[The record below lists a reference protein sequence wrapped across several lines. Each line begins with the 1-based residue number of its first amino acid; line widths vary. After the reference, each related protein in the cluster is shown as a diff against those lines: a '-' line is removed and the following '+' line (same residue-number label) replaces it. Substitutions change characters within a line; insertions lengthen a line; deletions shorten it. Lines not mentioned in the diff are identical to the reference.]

1 MSLSSALFSGIS
13 GLSTL
18 GNSMTVIGDNLA
30 NVNTVGFKASRVT
43 FQDALSQSVATAAG
57 TAQVGRGTF
66 LSDISS
72 SFAQGSFESTDS
84 ATDLAIGGDGF
95 FIVRDPNAA
104 ENEYYTR
111 AGEFRFDKDGSFV
124 NPAGYIVRGW
134 ALDAGTGEDVGSI
147 TDIIL
152 QSFTSSPS
160 PTTKIDVITNLD
172 ADSSNN
178 ASSLSNSWDGTATTP
193 IASTNYEYQ
202 STVKVYDSLG
212 STHDI
217 TTYYDKVSGST
228 WEYIVTGTPSEDLRT
243 GFASTTSAGLLARG
257 TVSFSDA
264 SGAITAMTM
273 DRLGGVTGGHIQS
286 YGTPTV
292 TNTGLGTLS
301 ASDVTV
307 AYNNQ
312 IALTEDGTVTMEF
325 DQIPTADQAITGAG
339 SITTLVVNNDAA
351 LTVATGGTK
360 LTATRTSLIEN
371 IADTVAAGGI
381 TASAVINNQVPANES
396 VTGVELTWGGANW
409 TVTAD
414 GGFTGGITVNGATT
428 ATNIDLQLAASG
440 NDDITV
446 TLTGAG
452 ATVNGET
459 VTFDI
464 DGDNWRV
471 SNVPAG
477 YTLANNTDVGGT
489 AAGVFTLDLNS
500 GGTDITVDT
509 AGTSP
514 LDAVSFHIKLGNW
527 TCTAVPAAYTGLAAA
542 DEITGT
548 RTGYA
553 LDLDNPAGNDL
564 TVSLAAN
571 AAEGDQVS
579 LTITSSD
586 NWTTTTPNTSGYLVF
601 QPDFL
606 GGASTSMDIELD
618 IGSGYNTSSS
628 SWVNDSLSTSQY
640 SASSSTIFQSANGYG
655 AGDLQ
660 SVDVGTDGAITGQYS
675 NGQVIPLYRVA
686 LAKFQDNQG
695 LFKIGGNLFRETRL
709 SGYPI
714 TGKPG
719 ASGLGSLSPNSLEQS
734 NVDIATEFVKMITTQ
749 RGFQANSK
757 IITVTDQMLAE
768 LINLKR

>member
-1 MSLSSALFSGIS
+1 A
-13 GLSTL
+13 
-18 GNSMTVIGDNLA
+18 
-30 NVNTVGFKASRVT
+30 
-43 FQDALSQSVATAAG
+43 
-57 TAQVGRGTF
+57 
-66 LSDISS
+66 
-72 SFAQGSFESTDS
+72 
-84 ATDLAIGGDGF
+84 
-95 FIVRDPNAA
+95 
-104 ENEYYTR
+104 
-111 AGEFRFDKDGSFV
+111 
-124 NPAGYIVRGW
+124 
-134 ALDAGTGEDVGSI
+134 
-147 TDIIL
+147 
-152 QSFTSSPS
+152 
-160 PTTKIDVITNLD
+160 
-172 ADSSNN
+172 
-178 ASSLSNSWDGTATTP
+178 
-193 IASTNYEYQ
+193 
-202 STVKVYDSLG
+202 
-212 STHDI
+212 
-217 TTYYDKVSGST
+217 
-228 WEYIVTGTPSEDLRT
+228 
-243 GFASTTSAGLLARG
+243 
-257 TVSFSDA
+257 
-264 SGAITAMTM
+264 
-273 DRLGGVTGGHIQS
+273 
-286 YGTPTV
+286 
-292 TNTGLGTLS
+292 
-301 ASDVTV
+301 
-307 AYNNQ
+307 
-312 IALTEDGTVTMEF
+312 
-325 DQIPTADQAITGAG
+325 
-339 SITTLVVNNDAA
+339 
-351 LTVATGGTK
+351 
-360 LTATRTSLIEN
+360 
-371 IADTVAAGGI
+371 
-381 TASAVINNQVPANES
+381 PANES
-396 VTGVELTWGGANW
+396 VTGVELTWNAGAW
-409 TVTAD
+409 TCTND
-414 GGFTGGITVNGATT
+414 GGFTGGIIIGGTDT
-428 ATNIDLQLAASG
+428 ATEVDLRLGGSG

-459 VTFDI
+459 VTLDI

-471 SNVPAG
+471 SNVPG
-477 YTLANNTDVGGT
+477 TYTLVNGTDVGGT

-527 TCTAVPAAYTGLAAA
+527 TCTAVPAAYTGLDAA

-553 LDLDNPAGNDL
+553 LNLGNPAGNDL

-586 NWTTTTPNTSGYLVF
+586 NWATTTPNTSGYLVF

-606 GGASTSMDIELD
+606 GGAATSMDIELD

-640 SASSSTIFQSANGYG
+640 SAASSTIFQSANGYG

-660 SVDVGTDGAITGQYS
+660 SVDVGTDGSITGQYS

-686 LAKFQDNQG
+686 LAKFQNNQG

-719 ASGLGSLSPNSLEQS
+719 ASGLGNLSPNSLEQS